1 MIGERTESS
10 AQLDIPVFESKRFI
24 LAQTTQNTKKK
35 VKSAKSKPNET
46 RTGKDLPL

>member
-24 LAQTTQNTKKK
+24 LAQVDTEHKK
-35 VKSAKSKPNET
+35 KSAKSKPNET